1 MSDKKKVDPFDLDA
15 GVPEVPAIE
24 GELRPKPKFAD
35 RISKRI
41 LLVAF
46 VAIAIVAVIFLA
58 SFDNIDNKKK
68 APKKIIDMQ
77 DVVSNP
83 SDKTEIAK
91 KGESAKEVLQIKD
104 VDKGF
109 DDKAPLP
116 ASIAKSPVGVSSLTP
131 TEVAPVNEIG
141 GEKTAGGKN
150 ANDFD
155 SKLSPAKRAELA
167 ALAASM
173 DKANHKVPALSG
185 GEIPPANRQQ
195 MYVDSG
201 TPQKSPKQI
210 AEEQA
215 KEARLTRDAQARATG
230 LSARGFDGEGGAGGV
245 GGSTST
251 DAIKALMAQAQAQG
265 AGPGSGLA
273 PPVQKNGPDGEQDE
287 KLDFVKNAAKEDRG
301 YHKSMPQAA
310 LSQNEVKNGAFIPLS
325 LETGINSDL
334 PGQITARVT
343 EAVYDTTTGCRLLIP
358 AMSKVVGKYDSKV
371 ALGQGRMLVVWNSMI
386 FPDGAELNLAG
397 MQGYDTGGMAGLP
410 SDVDNHYLRLFGLTF
425 GLSMLTAGT
434 QLSVPKPN
442 PGVNGAAAQ
451 PTTAQTIAT
460 ALAQQYGQLG
470 AQIIAKYMAVQ
481 PTLRNYPGER
491 FTIMVPHTI
500 MFEKVWKNRCG
511 K

>member
-1 MSDKKKVDPFDLDA
+1 MSDKKKVDPFDLEA

-46 VAIAIVAVIFLA
+46 GAIAVVAIIFLA

-68 APKKIIDMQ
+68 APKKIIDME
-77 DVVSNP
+77 DVVSKP
-83 SDKTEIAK
+83 SDKTELAK
-91 KGESAKEVLQIKD
+91 KGESAKEVLQLKD
-104 VDKGF
+104 ADQGF
-109 DDKAPLP
+109 DNKAPIP
-116 ASIAKSPVGVSSLTP
+116 ASVAKSQIGVSSLTP
-131 TEVAPVNEIG
+131 TEVAPVNEVNG
-141 GEKTAGGKN
+141 DGMFSKPS
-150 ANDFD
+150 ANDSS
-155 SKLSPAKRAELA
+155 SKLSPEKRAELA
-167 ALAASM
+167 ALSASM
-173 DKANHKVPALSG
+173 DKANHKVPSLSG
-185 GEIPPANRQQ
+185 GEIPPATRQQ
-195 MYVDSG
+195 MYADNTPPPK
-201 TPQKSPKQI
+201 TPQQI

-215 KEARLTRDAQARATG
+215 KEARLTRMAQARSNG
-230 LSARGFDGEGGAGGV
+230 LSAKAFDGEGGNGGTAS
-245 GGSTST
+245 GTNSE
-251 DAIKALMAQAQAQG
+251 ALKAMLAQAQASG
-265 AGPGSGLA
+265 AGPSSGMGA
-273 PPVQKNGPDGEQDE
+273 PVQKNAPDGEQDE
-287 KLDFVKNAAKEDRG
+287 KLDFIKNAAKEDRG
-301 YHKSMPQAA
+301 YHKNVPQAA

-343 EAVYDTTTGCRLLIP
+343 EAVYDTTSGCRLLIP

-371 ALGQGRMLVVWNSMI
+371 ALGQGRMLVLWNSMI

-397 MQGYDTGGMAGLP
+397 MQGYDAGGMAGLP
-410 SDVDNHYLRLFGLTF
+410 SDVDNHYMRLFGLTF

-470 AQIIAKYMAVQ
+470 AQIIQKYMAVQ

-500 MFEKVWKNRCG
+500 VFEKVWKNRCG